1 MIHELKCKSQFFGV
15 VKSGKKTFEV
25 RKDDRGFSVGD
36 YLALNEIDQEGQY
49 TGDSLLVSIS
59 YILRDP
65 EYCKEG
71 FAILGIA
78 KAAFFPGMKLHEEVS
93 NGNSN

>member
-1 MIHELKCKSQFFGV
+1 MIHELKCRSEFFRC
-15 VKSGKKTFEV
+15 VKSEKKTFEV
-25 RKDDRGFSVGD
+25 RKDDRGFCVGD

-71 FAILGIA
+71 FAILGIV
-78 KAAFFPGMKLHEEVS
+78 KVCFYPGKES
-93 NGNSN
+93 

>member
-1 MIHELKCKSQFFGV
+1 MIHELKCKSEFFGC

-25 RKDDRGFSVGD
+25 RKDDRGFCVGD
-36 YLALNEIDQEGQY
+36 YLALNEIDQEGKY

-78 KAAFFPGMKLHEEVS
+78 KAAFFPKKEPLQS
-93 NGNSN
+93 RPQPD